1 MPVQTMQGSKKYT
14 DGLSDSSSIGSV
26 LDDADREVS
35 NLTDRAFRSLCI
47 SEDTSFND
55 SNLVISPDFAQQ
67 FFGSFQQGT
76 GSHTIKKSNLC
87 NRIQAHGNEHA
98 SWASTFQQLPKY
110 VQGEERSPKSNTP
123 PPVTTRRK
131 LEIPISG
138 MRSSK
143 PVSKVSSL
151 IKSFDRTENLGTDS
165 MPPTS
170 KQSALKNPLKCVP
183 LPGSGVN
190 FCMDSA
196 FLTVRKVPAE
206 VSNTYQ
212 NTSWPGGRQGTPN
225 LPSTNDLTPS
235 VDGFQSASVDA
246 SKPFESNIHLPPT
259 KTAKGKTGKP
269 NERTSKGNFLH
280 SENSAFESWN
290 AHHKK
295 LLERKEANELM
306 PEVKP
311 PSNYEENPPPLREL
325 HPSRHETSPCH
336 TRVPMN
342 PEDKALVAG
351 TPSTSVSQVS
361 SIQSVPESQS
371 FAMEEKAPSSELKAQ
386 VETSRVPWRRSKISK
401 GGKERTHEP
410 SNEKKTNGTVPPL
423 YKRPDPTGE
432 FPENDAIEEQVNSN
446 EYYDPPFN
454 ISKLLTP
461 VIPTKHVLDSLENQ
475 SELATLPP
483 PEKSVGSNEQEG
495 LHEYQSR
502 DSYKSKVPS
511 LLFNLKDVRKRVKS
525 TYSASPLLKSHDEKT
540 KARDHIKQEN
550 ISNGTFMSNGAEEI
564 PPHMSTKDKLNHQP
578 YINTK
583 EDHKGD
589 INGDFTD
596 NYLTLSSS
604 QTIEEPSFYVNGE
617 TSEQNDFKNYDLDI
631 KDPRNGEMD
640 SQQYHHQA
648 TEHNLRKSQP
658 HLSLKLCSR
667 DLEDGKGEEKLS
679 IHHLENGLPRSI
691 SQENNHERDV
701 GSQNASFSQ
710 KISPG
715 PLSPEE
721 EDVFYSDT
729 QSDFMPNLKSKA
741 KISTSS
747 SDQSFASFEDQQKT
761 WFTECQREDRK
772 SSVSLE
778 ESQKVEKK
786 EKGLR
791 KDDLQYYALSNGFAS
806 VEDSN
811 KEEMFQREGE
821 SMSRDRVMIESKEE
835 ANCRDVWLGENKN
848 TSFPDS
854 KDPPLSPSPN
864 SNKHILFT
872 IKDNTFKSS
881 PVIKPIILPLLRTSS
896 SENTHS
902 NSQREVE
909 SRLAELGE
917 NTHLYQLE
925 SQDIPD
931 AQKTGQLSTSSSQ
944 PGVCNQIYRSM
955 SDSGQVFG
963 SVKMENVQPTSE
975 ATLPEDD
982 SNPPFFPYMKDSDGV
997 RHTQKLLNKVVG
1009 NDLENDYKNKE
1020 EPITL
1025 RVKPTIILPNEDSG
1039 NQPPAS
1045 QVRGARSEEKIQY
1058 SRNLLLST
1066 PREGSL
1072 VKNRAPAEMMNSPI
1086 ASSIVDSNVYS
1097 PAASTTLDDAQQG
1110 PLDSG
1115 ISQGD
1120 WPNSALATPL
1130 PSTCSSITR
1139 LGSERKAGVK
1149 TAREDITHAVVPS
1162 TGGNPQFDSS
1172 AEETMALFT
1181 RDALLEETS
1190 SWAAPYERPQSTVHM
1205 EKSMSKPPAVPP
1217 KTEKALRRAKKL
1229 ANKRK
1234 KMDLQQ
1240 EKLSEIQEE
1249 SPQMEGADVI
1259 WKRPLSP
1266 AETSQS
1272 NFPRIRSLPP
1282 PVHRHSVA
1290 TLSES
1295 IRRRPSGAQSVIPM
1309 STYPATQKKVLQD
1322 PQSGEYFVFD
1332 LPLQVQIKTFYD
1344 PETGKYVKVSI
1355 PSSEMGSLEI
1365 PSSEILN
1372 SPYLVYPG
1380 LHPLPV
1386 TSLTPLRS
1394 SSQLSAPT
1402 FLRQEPQ
1409 ARESEAH
1416 RLQNFRDA
1424 KHPRPQSYAEPV
1436 HNSANHHTEEVPQ
1449 SLEKDRS
1456 EAQNL
1461 DIISIDDLEDFAS
1474 EGIS

>member
-1 MPVQTMQGSKKYT
+1 MPIQTMQGSKKHT
-14 DGLSDSSSIGSV
+14 DALSDSSSIGSV

-55 SNLVISPDFAQQ
+55 SHLVISPDFAQQ

-76 GSHTIKKSNLC
+76 GSHAIKKSNLC

-98 SWASTFQQLPKY
+98 GWASTFQQLPKY
-110 VQGEERSPKSNTP
+110 VQGEERYPKSSTP

-131 LEIPISG
+131 LEIPVSG

-151 IKSFDRTENLGTDS
+151 IKSFDRTENPSSDS
-165 MPPTS
+165 LPPTS
-170 KQSALKNPLKCVP
+170 KQSVLKNPLKCVP

-206 VSNTYQ
+206 ISNTYQ

-225 LPSTNDLTPS
+225 SPSTNDLTSS
-235 VDGFQSASVDA
+235 VDGFQSASAGA
-246 SKPFESNIHLPPT
+246 SKPFESTVHLPPP
-259 KTAKGKTGKP
+259 KTAKGKTGKS
-269 NERTSKGNFLH
+269 NERASKGNFLH

-295 LLERKEANELM
+295 LLESKEADELM
-306 PEVKP
+306 AEVQA

-325 HPSRHETSPCH
+325 HPSRHKTSPSH

-342 PEDKALVAG
+342 PEEKALVAR
-351 TPSTSVSQVS
+351 TPSTSLSQVS
-361 SIQSVPESQS
+361 NVESAPEPQNFST
-371 FAMEEKAPSSELKAQ
+371 EEKAPSSEHKAQ
-386 VETSRVPWRRSKISK
+386 METSRVPWRRSKVSK

-410 SNEKKTNGTVPPL
+410 SNEKNTKGKVPPL
-423 YKRPDPTGE
+423 YKRSDPMGE
-432 FPENDAIEEQVNSN
+432 FPESDVIEEQVNSN
-446 EYYDPPFN
+446 ECYDPPFN

-475 SELATLPP
+475 PELSTLPP
-483 PEKSVGSNEQEG
+483 PENSVGSNENED
-495 LHEYQSR
+495 LNEYQSR

-525 TYSASPLLKSHDEKT
+525 TYSASPLLKSHDEKA

-550 ISNGTFMSNGAEEI
+550 ISNGIFMSNGSEEI
-564 PPHMSTKDKLNHQP
+564 PLHMSIKDKVNHQP
-578 YINTK
+578 YVNTK
-583 EDHKGD
+583 EKGHKGD
-589 INGDFTD
+589 INGDLTD
-596 NYLTLSSS
+596 NYLTLSSP
-604 QTIEEPSFYVNGE
+604 QTTEEPSFYVNGE
-617 TSEQNDFKNYDLDI
+617 ASEQNDFKNDDLDI
-631 KDPRNGEMD
+631 KDLRNSDMD
-640 SQQYHHQA
+640 PQQYHHQA

-667 DLEDGKGEEKLS
+667 DLVDGKVEEKLS

-691 SQENNHERDV
+691 SQETDHERDAE
-701 GSQNASFSQ
+701 SQNENFSQ

-747 SDQSFASFEDQQKT
+747 SDQSFASFEDQHKT

-778 ESQKVEKK
+778 ESQKIEKK
-786 EKGLR
+786 EKDLR

-811 KEEMFQREGE
+811 KEEMSHREGE
-821 SMSRDRVMIESKEE
+821 SMSRDRVVMESKEE
-835 ANCRDVWLGENKN
+835 TNCRDVWLGENKN
-848 TSFPDS
+848 VSLPDT

-864 SNKHILFT
+864 SNKHIMFT

-896 SENTHS
+896 LENTQS

-909 SRLAELGE
+909 RQVAEHGE
-917 NTHLYQLE
+917 NAPLYQLE
-925 SQDIPD
+925 SQDTPN
-931 AQKTGQLSTSSSQ
+931 AQKTGQLSKSSGQ
-944 PGVCNQIYRSM
+944 HKTYRSV

-963 SVKMENVQPTSE
+963 SIKMENVQPMSE
-975 ATLPEDD
+975 ATLLEDD
-982 SNPPFFPYMKDSDGV
+982 NSAFFPYVKDSDGV
-997 RHTQKLLNKVVG
+997 RPTQNLLNKVAG

-1020 EPITL
+1020 EPTPF
-1025 RVKPTIILPNEDSG
+1025 RVKPTIILPNEGSG
-1039 NQPPAS
+1039 SQPPAS
-1045 QVRGARSEEKIQY
+1045 QLRGAHSEEKIQC
-1058 SRNLLLST
+1058 SRNHLLST

-1072 VKNRAPAEMMNSPI
+1072 VKNVVPSEMMDSPI
-1086 ASSIVDSNVYS
+1086 ASSIVDSSVYS
-1097 PAASTTLDDAQQG
+1097 PSASTILDDALQG
-1110 PLDSG
+1110 PLNSG
-1115 ISQGD
+1115 MLQGD
-1120 WPNSALATPL
+1120 FPNSAITSPL
-1130 PSTCSSITR
+1130 PSTCSSIAS
-1139 LGSERKAGVK
+1139 LGSERKAGAK

-1162 TGGNPQFDSS
+1162 TGGNSQYDSS
-1172 AEETMALFT
+1172 AEENMALST
-1181 RDALLEETS
+1181 RDALFEEAS
-1190 SWAAPYERPQSTVHM
+1190 NWAAPYERSQSTIHM
-1205 EKSMSKPPAVPP
+1205 EKSMNKPPAVPP

-1234 KMDLQQ
+1234 KMNLQQ

-1249 SPQMEGADVI
+1249 NPQMEGADVI

-1266 AETSQS
+1266 AEIPRS
-1272 NFPRIRSLPP
+1272 NFPRVRSLPP

-1295 IRRRPSGAQSVIPM
+1295 VRRRPSGAQSVIPM
-1309 STYPATQKKVLQD
+1309 SSYPVTQKKVLQD
-1322 PQSGEYFVFD
+1322 PHSGEYFVFD
-1332 LPLQVQIKTFYD
+1332 LPLQVRIKTFYD

-1355 PSSEMGSLEI
+1355 PSSEMSSPEI

-1372 SPYLVYPG
+1372 SPYVVYPG

-1409 ARESEAH
+1409 ARESAEH
-1416 RLQNFRDA
+1416 WLQSFRDV
-1424 KHPRPQSYAEPV
+1424 KHPSSQPV
-1436 HNSANHHTEEVPQ
+1436 HNSASHHTEEVPQ
-1449 SLEKDRS
+1449 SLEKDLS

>member
-14 DGLSDSSSIGSV
+14 DALSDSSSIGSV

-55 SNLVISPDFAQQ
+55 SNLVSSPDFARQ
-67 FFGSFQQGT
+67 FFGSFQQGS
-76 GSHTIKKSNLC
+76 GSHAIKKSNLC
-87 NRIQAHGNEHA
+87 NRIRVHGNEHA
-98 SWASTFQQLPKY
+98 RWASTFQQLPKY
-110 VQGEERSPKSNTP
+110 VQGEERYPKSNTP

-131 LEIPISG
+131 LEIPVSG

-151 IKSFDRTENLGTDS
+151 IKSFDRTENSGSDS
-165 MPPTS
+165 LPPSS
-170 KQSALKNPLKCVP
+170 KQSAPKNPLKCVP

-206 VSNTYQ
+206 ISNTYQ
-212 NTSWPGGRQGTPN
+212 NTSWPDGRQGTPN
-225 LPSTNDLTPS
+225 SPSASDLTSS
-235 VDGFQSASVDA
+235 VDGFQSDPVDT
-246 SKPFESNIHLPPT
+246 SKSFESNIHLPPP
-259 KTAKGKTGKP
+259 KTAKGKSGKA
-269 NERTSKGNFLH
+269 NERVSKGNFLV

-295 LLERKEANELM
+295 LLERKEADELM
-306 PEVKP
+306 PEVKA
-311 PSNYEENPPPLREL
+311 PSNYEENPPPPREL
-325 HPSRHETSPCH
+325 HPSRHKTSPSH
-336 TRVPMN
+336 TRVPMK
-342 PEDKALVAG
+342 PEEKTLVAG
-351 TPSTSVSQVS
+351 TPSTSLSQVS
-361 SIQSVPESQS
+361 NVQSAPESQS
-371 FAMEEKAPSSELKAQ
+371 FAMEGKAPSSELKAR
-386 VETSRVPWRRSKISK
+386 VETSKAPWRRSKISK
-401 GGKERTHEP
+401 GGKEKTQES
-410 SNEKKTNGTVPPL
+410 SNEKNTNGKVPPL
-423 YKRPDPTGE
+423 YKRSDPTGE
-432 FPENDAIEEQVNSN
+432 FPEDDAIEEQANLN
-446 EYYDPPFN
+446 ECYEPPFN

-461 VIPTKHVLDSLENQ
+461 VIPTKHVLDSENQ
-475 SELATLPP
+475 SELETLPP
-483 PEKSVGSNEQEG
+483 PEKSMGSNENEG
-495 LHEYQSR
+495 LNEYPSR

-525 TYSASPLLKSHDEKT
+525 TYSASPLLKSHDEKA
-540 KARDHIKQEN
+540 KARDPVKQEN
-550 ISNGTFMSNGAEEI
+550 ISNGVFMSNGSEEI
-564 PPHMSTKDKLNHQP
+564 SPHMSTKDKLKHQP
-578 YINTK
+578 YVNMK
-583 EDHKGD
+583 EKGHKGD
-589 INGDFTD
+589 INGDLTD
-596 NYLTLSSS
+596 NYLTLSSP

-617 TSEQNDFKNYDLDI
+617 NLEQNEFKNDDLDI
-631 KDPRNGEMD
+631 KDPRNGDME

-648 TEHNLRKSQP
+648 NEHNLKKGQP

-667 DLEDGKGEEKLS
+667 DLVDGKIEDKLS

-691 SQENNHERDV
+691 SQETDHERDS
-701 GSQNASFSQ
+701 GSQNTNFSQ

-721 EDVFYSDT
+721 EDVFYSDA

-761 WFTECQREDRK
+761 CFTECQKEDRK
-772 SSVSLE
+772 SNVSLE
-778 ESQKVEKK
+778 ESQKIEKK
-786 EKGLR
+786 EKDLR

-806 VEDSN
+806 AEDSN
-811 KEEMFQREGE
+811 KEKMSQREDE

-848 TSFPDS
+848 ISLPDI

-864 SNKHILFT
+864 SNKHIMFT

-896 SENTHS
+896 LENTQS

-909 SRLAELGE
+909 SQVVEHGE

-925 SQDIPD
+925 SQDIAN
-931 AQKTGQLSTSSSQ
+931 AQNVQLSTSSGPHKTS
-944 PGVCNQIYRSM
+944 RSV
-955 SDSGQVFG
+955 SDSGQGFG
-963 SVKMENVQPTSE
+963 SIKMENVQEVTE
-975 ATLPEDD
+975 ASLLEDD
-982 SNPPFFPYMKDSDGV
+982 SNSSFFPYMKESDGI
-997 RHTQKLLNKVVG
+997 RPTQNLLNKVTG
-1009 NDLENDYKNKE
+1009 NDLENDYKNKK
-1020 EPITL
+1020 EPISF
-1025 RVKPTIILPNEDSG
+1025 RVKPTILSNEGSG

-1045 QVRGARSEEKIQY
+1045 QLRGAHSERKIQY
-1058 SRNLLLST
+1058 SRKHLLST

-1072 VKNRAPAEMMNSPI
+1072 VKNIVPSEMMNSPI
-1086 ASSIVDSNVYS
+1086 ASSIVDSSVYS
-1097 PAASTTLDDAQQG
+1097 LAASTMLDGALQG

-1115 ISQGD
+1115 ILQGD
-1120 WPNSALATPL
+1120 FPNSGIISPL
-1130 PSTCSSITR
+1130 PSTCSSITS
-1139 LGSERKAGVK
+1139 LGSERKAGAK
-1149 TAREDITHAVVPS
+1149 TAREDITHAVIPS
-1162 TGGNPQFDSS
+1162 IGGNPQFDSS
-1172 AEETMALFT
+1172 AEEHMALST

-1190 SWAAPYERPQSTVHM
+1190 SWAAPYERTQSTIHM
-1205 EKSMSKPPAVPP
+1205 EKSMNKPPAVPP

-1266 AETSQS
+1266 AAIPRS
-1272 NFPRIRSLPP
+1272 NFPRVRSLPP

-1290 TLSES
+1290 GLSES
-1295 IRRRPSGAQSVIPM
+1295 ITRRPSGAQSVIPM
-1309 STYPATQKKVLQD
+1309 SSYPATQKKILQD
-1322 PQSGEYFVFD
+1322 PHSGEYYVFD
-1332 LPLQVQIKTFYD
+1332 LPLQVRIKTFYD

-1355 PSSEMGSLEI
+1355 PSEISSPEI
-1365 PSSEILN
+1365 PSSEILH
-1372 SPYLVYPG
+1372 SPYLMYPG

-1409 ARESEAH
+1409 ARESADH
-1416 RLQNFRDA
+1416 WLQSFGGA
-1424 KHPRPQSYAEPV
+1424 KHPRPQSYTEPV
-1436 HNSANHHTEEVPQ
+1436 HNPAHDHTEEVPR
-1449 SLEKDRS
+1449 SLGKDPR
-1456 EAQNL
+1456 EAPNL
-1461 DIISIDDLEDFAS
+1461 DIISTDDLEDFAS